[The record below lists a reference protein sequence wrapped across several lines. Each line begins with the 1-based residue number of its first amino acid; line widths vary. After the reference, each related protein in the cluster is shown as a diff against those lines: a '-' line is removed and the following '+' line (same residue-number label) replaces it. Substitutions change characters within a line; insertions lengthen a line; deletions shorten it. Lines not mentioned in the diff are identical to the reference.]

1 MLIKQS
7 TIRKTR
13 TEALTSNQLQW
24 FSSKSLNAQRKP
36 EKGSSISP
44 LNSDTP
50 ETLIQK
56 VAESRDKHAY
66 RLLFTYFAPR
76 IKSFLLKQ
84 KIADELAEDLTQEV
98 MVTVWQKAHMFDP
111 AKARLS
117 TWMFRIARNKF
128 IDKVRRQKHVEVD
141 VDDHIQLMEA
151 PEKTD
156 TEVIQNQD
164 RTRIMSAMDTLKPE
178 LRSVIEL
185 SFYQDLSHSQI
196 SAQLD
201 LPLGTVKSR
210 MRAAFQRLR
219 TELGDY

>member
-1 MLIKQS
+1 MITNQP
-7 TIRKTR
+7 IFRETR
-13 TEALTSNQLQW
+13 TEALTSNLLQW
-24 FSSKSLNAQRKP
+24 FAPRVSSNQRKS
-36 EKGSSISP
+36 EKGSSISL

-50 ETLIQK
+50 ETLVLR
-56 VAESRDKHAY
+56 VANDRDKQAF
-66 RLLFTYFAPR
+66 RLLFMHFAPR

-84 KIADELAEDLTQEV
+84 KIADEAAEDLTQEV
-98 MVTVWQKAHMFDP
+98 MVTLWRKAHMFDP

-117 TWMFRIARNKF
+117 TWIFRIARNKF
-128 IDKVRRQKHVEVD
+128 IDKIRRQKYVEVD
-141 VDDHIQLMEA
+141 VDNHIQTMEA

-164 RTRIMSAMDTLKPE
+164 KTRIKTAMDTLKPE

-196 SAQLD
+196 SAQLG

-210 MRAAFQRLR
+210 MRVAFQRLR
-219 TELGDY
+219 VELGDF